1 MTTTSTLNCS
11 TGSREMN
18 IFILDGTRMTDR
30 ETCHHYIASVMR
42 FPDYY
47 GSNLDA
53 LYDCLGELGDEST
66 VIILNKTILLMYLD
80 DYGEKLLATFRDAA
94 AEPAS
99 FNLIV
104 ND

>member
-1 MTTTSTLNCS
+1 
-11 TGSREMN
+11 MN
-18 IFILDGTRMTDR
+18 IFILDAAKMTDR
-30 ETCHHYIASVMR
+30 QKCHQYLARVLR

-47 GSNLDA
+47 GNNLDA
-53 LYDCLGELGDEST
+53 LYDCLGEFSSESTLIIMNALELEGNLGDYG
-66 VIILNKTILLMYLD
+66 KMLLD
-80 DYGEKLLATFRDAA
+80 TFRDAA